1 MYVHTYKNI
10 LCGMCAY
17 CVLCICIYSVCA
29 QLYYIVWWYREKPL
43 AIYAF
48 STNKQ
53 AQKRLSSSTSSGGFV
68 VNDVMIHFSG
78 MLVCLCVCVYI
89 CICVCTCMC
98 VYIIY
103 VCVYVFTVYVCLVY
117 VYLVYVYICVY
128 TYVCRVYVCVYVHVY
143 VCIYVCVCVCV
154 CLHVLYVCTCVC
166 CMYVCACVSKHACI
180 DMCINVR
187 TSTYLYVCLSTYILH
202 IIMIC
207 KIVFLF
213 IGCIFPCISTNTT
226 IWRGR

>member
-17 CVLCICIYSVCA
+17 CVLCICIYGVCT

-68 VNDVMIHFSG
+68 VNDVVIHFSG

-103 VCVYVFTVYVCLVY
+103 VCVYVFTVYVCTR
-117 VYLVYVYICVY
+117 ICVS
-128 TYVCRVYVCVYVHVY
+128 CVCVCVRA
-143 VCIYVCVCVCV
+143 CICVCV
-154 CLHVLYVCTCVC
+154 CLHVLYVCVCVC
-166 CMYVCACVSKHACI
+166 V
-180 DMCINVR
+180 
-187 TSTYLYVCLSTYILH
+187 LYVCVCMCIQACMHRYVHKCTYIYIFIRMPEYIH
-202 IIMIC
+202 ITYNYNLQNC
-207 KIVFLF
+207 VF
-213 IGCIFPCISTNTT
+213 IH
-226 IWRGR
+226 